1 MGEGGGRG
9 RWERRRE
16 REGGEEEEEGEGK
29 RRGVERERGLFGD
42 AVQTLYILM
51 HYLNTES
58 TKYF

>member
-9 RWERRRE
+9 RWERE
-16 REGGEEEEEGEGK
+16 VGEEEGEGEEK

-42 AVQTLYILM
+42 AVQTLYILT